1 VMRYTN
7 AGHPKPLLVR
17 RSKNVAEPLIN
28 FGGKS
33 QPALGLFEEAVYQT
47 SEVKFAPRD
56 LVMLFT
62 DGLYE
67 VQDEQH
73 ELYTQ
78 AMLVADV
85 AERTQ
90 LPASELF
97 DQLIDRMQRFSA
109 DGKFSDD
116 VCIVGIEAGR
126 TL

>member
-1 VMRYTN
+1 MV
-7 AGHPKPLLVR
+7 
-17 RSKNVAEPLIN
+17 EPLTNI
-28 FGGKS
+28 GGKS

-47 SEVKFAPRD
+47 SETKFALRD

-67 VQDEQH
+67 VQDEQR

-78 AMLVADV
+78 AMLVSDV

-90 LPASELF
+90 LTASDLF

-116 VCIVGIEAGR
+116 VCLVGIEAGAGS
-126 TL
+126 

>member
-1 VMRYTN
+1 
-7 AGHPKPLLVR
+7 
-17 RSKNVAEPLIN
+17 
-28 FGGKS
+28 
-33 QPALGLFEEAVYQT
+33 
-47 SEVKFAPRD
+47 
-56 LVMLFT
+56 MLFT

-78 AMLVADV
+78 AMLVSDV
-85 AERTQ
+85 AERAQ

-116 VCIVGIEAGR
+116 VCLVGIEAADKH
-126 TL
+126 TKK